1 MGRALGSHLI
11 YLHSLPRL
19 ASLLLQL
26 RKDTVVSLPL
36 NNLTQVSKKRDYSM
50 GPSEIFREQI
60 FSFIL
65 ELRRKRAN
73 AAGLAS
79 EKPLF

>member
-1 MGRALGSHLI
+1 MGSLFCLPQILCQGVGRALGSHLI

-65 ELRRKRAN
+65 E
-73 AAGLAS
+73 S
-79 EKPLF
+79 